1 MRILATLLVLTL
13 AFSLTSCTKSG
24 DPTTPTTEKGDVP
37 MTRVGSLPTAG
48 GNATSVDF
56 LDASTLVAVIDAK
69 IYTVPVGGGSP
80 TLRYDNATY
89 TKLVVGGGGEVY
101 GLTEDALWVIP
112 SIGAT
117 PTKTSLTIKTPQ
129 TLNVYVSVGPNGQC
143 YVRVLSYP
151 TVIRIYTSA
160 DKGASWTTM
169 PLPTSYSYGGGLCF
183 GGSANEIYV
192 SGPSSFH
199 ASTDAGTTW
208 SNAPAPI
215 PNYGGELLYR
225 ANGDIICY
233 VPGGGGLSVSRN
245 KGASFTAVLPFN
257 RAPFIWKLIEG
268 ADGMLYGALAA
279 TVVTGAEKPLEIMRS
294 DDGGATWKHLYFS
307 LGHDIAMRGRMVA
320 VGQSSMAAGG
330 VAISTD
336 NGSTFTTT
344 GLSTIK
350 SITSFGFDGNGA
362 LIIAAD
368 LSLYQQT
375 TSGWIS
381 LGPPSIATSFTS
393 SPQGTLFVV
402 STGVSYTST
411 DNGRTWN
418 AATMPP
424 YTYSGIGAI
433 GLPVVLGMRNGNALV
448 SITTYRSDLYP
459 PVHTNGSMV
468 IITPDGVASRA
479 SVNENFVKV
488 IQDAN
493 GVLYGGTNNFST
505 AQQSNDGGQSW
516 TEVSKGALGFAI
528 DGRNKFIAYGELGSY
543 KSGTVGSD
551 VLATLTLSGFP
562 LPSNSIVHARFDKN
576 NRLWL
581 LSGGAELYQATTQ
594 LP

>member
-1 MRILATLLVLTL
+1 MRNLATLLVL
-13 AFSLTSCTKSG
+13 SLTIAVASCTKSA

-37 MTRVGSLPTAG
+37 MTRVASLPTAG
-48 GNATSVDF
+48 GNVTSVDF

-69 IYTVPVGGGSP
+69 IYTVPLSGASP

-101 GLTEDALWVIP
+101 ALTDDALWVIP
-112 SIGAT
+112 SMGAT

-129 TLNVYVSVGPNGQC
+129 TLSVYVSVGPNGQC

-160 DKGASWTTM
+160 DKGATWTTM

-183 GGSANEIYV
+183 GRSASEIYV
-192 SGPSSFH
+192 SGPQSFH
-199 ASTDAGTTW
+199 ASTDAGATW
-208 SNAPAPI
+208 TNSPAPI

-245 KGASFTAVLPFN
+245 NGASFSAVLPFN
-257 RAPFIWKLIEG
+257 RAPYLWKLIEG
-268 ADGMLYGALAA
+268 TDGMLYAALASS
-279 TVVTGAEKPLEIMRS
+279 VVTGAEKPLEIMRS

-307 LGHDIAMRGRMVA
+307 LGHDVAMRGRNLV

-350 SITSFGFDGNGA
+350 NITSFGFDGNGA

-368 LSLYQQT
+368 LSVFQQT

-381 LGPPSIATSFTS
+381 LGPPSIATSITTS
-393 SPQGTLFVV
+393 LQGTIYVV
-402 STGVSYTST
+402 STAFTHVST

-418 AATMPP
+418 TATMPP
-424 YTYSGIGAI
+424 YNYGGIGAI
-433 GLPVVLGMRNGNALV
+433 GLPVVLGMRDGNALV

-459 PVHTNGSMV
+459 AIHTNGSMV
-468 IITPDGVASRA
+468 IITPAGTASRA
-479 SVNENFVKV
+479 SVNGNFVKV
-488 IQDAN
+488 IQDAD
-493 GVLYGGTNNFST
+493 GVLYGSTVNFST
-505 AQQSNDGGQSW
+505 AQRSNDGGQSW

-528 DGRNKFIAYGELGSY
+528 DGRNKFIAYGEQGSY
-543 KSGTVGSD
+543 RSGSIGSET
-551 VLATLTLSGFP
+551 LAPLTLSGFP
-562 LPSNSIVHARFDKN
+562 LPSNSIVQARFDKN
-576 NRLWL
+576 NHLWL
-581 LSGGAELYQATTQ
+581 LSNGSELYEATTP